1 MPTRQELALAVG
13 RLIQKQG
20 GVVTS
25 LLPPPPGQHI
35 VFEVPPPLSDEIP
48 ARLRELGYHVTNLGG
63 TERLHPHAH
72 REEVRFPIEGGADGT
87 RVVYNPGIVMVTQ
100 FELVLPSDAELTRLI
115 APGNPPKPKPHR
127 QDVHPTER
135 QRRWRGCSAGRSVCE
150 TVRAAPAS
158 GPSGPKG

>member
-1 MPTRQELALAVG
+1 MPTRVELALAVG

-25 LLPPPPGQHI
+25 LLPPPPGQHLI
-35 VFEVPPPLSDEIP
+35 FETPPPLSDELP
-48 ARLRELGYHVTNLGG
+48 ARLRELGYAVTCLGG

-87 RVVYNPGIVMVTQ
+87 RVVYSAGIVMVTQ
-100 FELVLPSDAELTRLI
+100 YEVRIPSDAELTRLI
-115 APGNPPKPKPHR
+115 APGAPPRKKPHR

-135 QRRWRGCSAGRSVCE
+135 ERRRRSR
-150 TVRAAPAS
+150 T
-158 GPSGPKG
+158 